1 MTTNKLNLCRRCA
14 QSLRPDQPLLHRP
27 PFLVPHLDFPTR
39 PRTRTFLTKRFLSG
53 KRNPPVLQI
62 SPPDPSSP
70 SPCPPSQIR
79 RDPGLTLG
87 SNGIPVP
94 PPPGSK
100 KEDYTNEKSW
110 AETVFRTLSGGM
122 KSDYLKCPFPPLPPD
137 LHPPSLEQVLTCRH

>member
-1 MTTNKLNLCRRCA
+1 MTANKLNLCRRCA
-14 QSLRPDQPLLHRP
+14 QSFCPDQILLPL
-27 PFLVPHLDFPTR
+27 PFLTPRLNPTR
-39 PRTRTFLTKRFLSG
+39 PSTRTFLTKRFLSA
-53 KRNPPVLQI
+53 KRKPPVLQI

-70 SPCPPSQIR
+70 SPCPPSQIH

-100 KEDYTNEKSW
+100 KEDYTDEKSW

-122 KSDYLKCPFPPLPPD
+122 KSDYLKCPLPHTSNSAPT
-137 LHPPSLEQVLTCRH
+137 LIPSSRF